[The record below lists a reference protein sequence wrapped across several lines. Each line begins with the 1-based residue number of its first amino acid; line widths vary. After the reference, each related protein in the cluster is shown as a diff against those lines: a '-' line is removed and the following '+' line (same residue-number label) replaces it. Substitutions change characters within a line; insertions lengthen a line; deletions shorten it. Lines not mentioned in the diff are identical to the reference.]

1 MSARCGWLQGSSS
14 LAHGLTCPRPD
25 NIRAHLMCTARTRL
39 CSPETFTCPWRSHV
53 LGICTVIHAPRQ
65 PAVGPLTHSEWSTRG
80 GVLQSSYTTRIT
92 KISEAVDVYSDWI
105 DACEAE
111 NPPEQEDAEQ

>member
-1 MSARCGWLQGSSS
+1 ML
-14 LAHGLTCPRPD
+14 PR
-25 NIRAHLMCTARTRL
+25 L
-39 CSPETFTCPWRSHV
+39 
-53 LGICTVIHAPRQ
+53 
-65 PAVGPLTHSEWSTRG
+65 PAEDPLTNPALSERYTRA

-111 NPPEQEDAEQ
+111 NRPEQEDAEQ

>member
-1 MSARCGWLQGSSS
+1 MAQPCFGHL
-14 LAHGLTCPRPD
+14 HCNTCPETTSSGFSD
-25 NIRAHLMCTARTRL
+25 N
-39 CSPETFTCPWRSHV
+39 
-53 LGICTVIHAPRQ
+53 
-65 PAVGPLTHSEWSTRG
+65 PAHSESPTRG